1 MIVKRCKWRRR
12 VRYVKACAF
21 LFQPDIHRDTSF
33 THQVIAL
40 QCGFT
45 GDRQGGN
52 ALPPTLWQRNRRGPQ
67 DYCAGVGV
75 VQRTVSIQS

>member
-1 MIVKRCKWRRR
+1 MSKRVPSYSSQTFIV
-12 VRYVKACAF
+12 
-21 LFQPDIHRDTSF
+21 IHF
-33 THQVIAL
+33 VHVHLIAL